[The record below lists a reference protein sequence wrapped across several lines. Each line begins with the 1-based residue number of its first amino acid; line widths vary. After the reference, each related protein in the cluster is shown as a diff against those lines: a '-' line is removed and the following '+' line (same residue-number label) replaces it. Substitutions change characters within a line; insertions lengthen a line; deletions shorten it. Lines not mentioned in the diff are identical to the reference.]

1 MLKYLSI
8 FVGMS
13 HQSDTSS
20 CSDDSEDGNS
30 VNPTGIYTM
39 EEFIAEHCILHNLLE
54 RISVKIHAKI
64 KARQAG
70 KAGTSRR
77 RTGFRRR
84 VIERDHGEGHQRLL
98 ADFFSEDPVYDEK
111 VFRTRYRMSRPLFLR
126 IVRALG
132 EWSPY
137 FTKRTDICY
146 RQGLSPLQKCTA
158 AIRMLARGCAED
170 AVDEYVQIGTST
182 AMECLERFAEGVIDK
197 FGGEYLRGP
206 TSADMQHLL
215 KIGEGLGFP
224 GTLGSIGCMHWEW
237 ENCPPKWMRR
247 LNHSDHGFATFILEA
262 VASQDL
268 WIWHASFNA
277 VGSISDISVLN
288 QSPLFTQIL
297 KGQAPPVQFSIN
309 KNQYDMGYYLADEIY
324 PECTVF
330 VKTIPFPRTEKER
343 LFAKHQEEARKDVQ
357 CAFAVLQS
365 RFPIVRGPIR
375 FFQRATFGKIL
386 QACVILHNMAVQ
398 DEKGMASTYSEPN
411 ETSGITAVL
420 PSNIKTGPAN
430 YLTNVLQRSAPICIQ
445 ETHGQLR
452 RDLIEHIW
460 HQFGPFGDK

>member
-1 MLKYLSI
+1 MSGEE
-8 FVGMS
+8 GMPY
-13 HQSDTSS
+13 QSDTSS
-20 CSDDSEDGNS
+20 CSDDSEDRNTI
-30 VNPTGIYTM
+30 NPAGIYTM
-39 EEFIAEHCILHNLLE
+39 EEYIAEHCVLHNLLE
-54 RISVKIHAKI
+54 RINVKILAKI
-64 KARQAG
+64 KARQG
-70 KAGTSRR
+70 GTSRR
-77 RTGFRRR
+77 RTGFHRR
-84 VIERDHGEGHQRLL
+84 VVERDHGEGHQRLV

-146 RQGLSPLQKCTA
+146 RQGLSPLQKCTT
-158 AIRMLARGCAED
+158 AIRMLARGCPAD
-170 AVDEYVQIGTST
+170 ALDEYVQIGTST

-206 TSADMQHLL
+206 TSVDMQHLL
-215 KIGEGLGFP
+215 PIGEGCGFP
-224 GTLGSIGCMHWEW
+224 GMLGSIGCMHWEW

-262 VASQDL
+262 IASQDL
-268 WIWHASFNA
+268 WIWHASFSA
-277 VGSISDISVLN
+277 VGSINDISVLD
-288 QSPLFTQIL
+288 QSPMFTEVL
-297 KGQAPPVQFSIN
+297 KGQVPPVQFSIN
-309 KNQYDMGYYLADEIY
+309 KSPYDMGYYLADEIY
-324 PECTVF
+324 PECTAF

-357 CAFAVLQS
+357 RAFGVLQS

-375 FFQRATFGKIL
+375 FFQRATLGKIL

-398 DEKGMASTYSEPN
+398 DEKDMASTYSEPN
-411 ETSGITAVL
+411 EASGITAIL

-430 YLTNVLQRSAPICIQ
+430 CLTNVLQRNATICSQ
-445 ETHGQLR
+445 ATHGQLR

-460 HQFGPFGDK
+460 QQFGPFGDK